1 MTKEIL
7 PTTNKKFIQSIKK
20 SLNVTKNLDKQLSKT
35 TKRLNNFIKPLSKSD
50 KLSQPFVDMKKQI
63 VALNQAIVSN
73 DLAGFRSA
81 LEAVGINF
89 SELSIQSQQMIR
101 SLNQANKSYGL
112 LAQVFH
118 GSLTID
124 DTSLISL
131 DTQTKTLIQSFSNVQ
146 VTLASLKNELAIDSS
161 SITTL
166 IDSGKKLAAEFSVMN
181 QNMTAFTGTFSNS
194 QSVVTSFGGSVNST
208 LSSIDASIANLVS
221 ISENLGNALS
231 NAIKEP
237 ATEVE
242 KSQNSFQKLKDSLKD
257 LFSPLEKGASAG
269 ATFDDLKGRVNKLD
283 EALANVGL
291 PSFQTSILNVG
302 GAFQSVTSQS
312 GSMFNKINESI
323 KKSKDNYSLLKGVF
337 NEKLTLDSDAFEKLD
352 DNQKKTAE
360 SFLKIKRGIDKTKE
374 SFLNFGTTISNMGS
388 KFSESF
394 TKIYNSS
401 GTVGKSLRG
410 IHQVGSD
417 MTEKMSNQMNILKT
431 TIGDKLMSVK
441 DLFSNMAGKA
451 GESFSTIAGKAK
463 ESFSNIYNGSGKVAT
478 AFRGLVESGSDFSE
492 KMKNKMNLFGM
503 DIQTR
508 IPILGK
514 LGESFSQMSIKAKNG
529 FTGMFQE
536 GSKVRNMLGTLGEK
550 VSSGI
555 GLGFEKSTKV
565 GMMSMDKMVQGLNS
579 VFGFAL
585 KALGPAAILGVV
597 LAGLGLLDS
606 QMDGQLSNMVQTAIT
621 KGPEVIRGFI
631 QGIIEKL
638 PDLIASGTQLV
649 AGLAEAISVNLPV
662 IIESGI
668 ALLQTLID
676 GVIANLPSLINSA
689 LLIIETLATSL
700 LAAAPQLLLM
710 GLELLSALVDGLFQ
724 DPTKLVDTVTSIIET
739 LTNEITTS
747 LPKIIEKGIEILVKL
762 AEGMASVLPQLIPV
776 ALEAITTLV
785 RTLSEN
791 LPKLLEAAVEI
802 IGKLCEGLLANLP
815 QILAAAVCLIFEIVK
830 GLVTNLPKIAM
841 AGMQIIKEII
851 GALVKAP
858 IELYKAGENMIKGLI
873 DGIGSKINDVIDT
886 VKSFGKK
893 IGDTFKGLFKIH
905 SPSRWM
911 RDEIGA
917 MLPAGLAIGIE
928 RNAHIVDQPMD
939 TLASKIILPSLDS
952 LDQQVDSVQ
961 KMSIQSSSIQIQQ
974 KEKQPATFNIRLG
987 NQQFKAFVEDISE
1000 AMGQD
1005 SAINLAF

>member
-35 TKRLNNFIKPLSKSD
+35 TKRLNNFIKSLSKSN

-81 LEAVGINF
+81 LEDVGINF

-101 SLNQANKSYGL
+101 SLNQVNKSYGL

-146 VTLASLKNELAIDSS
+146 VTLAGLKNELAIDSS

-181 QNMTAFTGTFSNS
+181 QNMTAFTGNFSNS

-208 LSSIDASIANLVS
+208 LASIDASIANLVS

-237 ATEVE
+237 VTEVE

-312 GSMFNKINESI
+312 GSMFQKMNNSI
-323 KKSKDNYSLLKGVF
+323 KKTGENYSLMKKVFKG
-337 NEKLTLDSDAFEKLD
+337 KLEVGDDAFKKLD
-352 DNQKKTAE
+352 EGTQNTVKHFAKMEQKLSNVSQNVTQGIGKMKQSLKQSLGDVGVSGLAKILPAQMLDPSITGELDPTAGVRVL
-360 SFLKIKRGIDKTKE
+360 LKSGLSDIKQDLEG
-374 SFLNFGTTISNMGS
+374 FGTIGS
-388 KFSESF
+388 RLFKLVQGSM
-394 TKIYNSS
+394 KIGTTALS
-401 GTVGKSLRG
+401 GM
-410 IHQVGSD
+410 IQ
-417 MTEKMSNQMNILKT
+417 
-431 TIGDKLMSVK
+431 
-441 DLFSNMAGKA
+441 
-451 GESFSTIAGKAK
+451 
-463 ESFSNIYNGSGKVAT
+463 
-478 AFRGLVESGSDFSE
+478 GLVSVIGIA
-492 KMKNKMNLFGM
+492 MKA
-503 DIQTR
+503 IAPTA
-508 IPILGK
+508 I
-514 LGESFSQMSIKAKNG
+514 
-529 FTGMFQE
+529 
-536 GSKVRNMLGTLGEK
+536 
-550 VSSGI
+550 I
-555 GLGFEKSTKV
+555 GL
-565 GMMSMDKMVQGLNS
+565 
-579 VFGFAL
+579 A
-585 KALGPAAILGVV
+585 

-606 QMDGQLSNMVQTAIT
+606 QMDGQLSNMVKTAIT
-621 KGPEVIRGFI
+621 KGPEVIPGFV
-631 QGIIEKL
+631 QGIIEKI
-638 PDLIASGTQLV
+638 PDLIASGAQLI
-649 AGLAEAISVNLPV
+649 AGLAEAISVNLPIIMQSALDIINTLIQGV
-662 IIESGI
+662 IDNLPTLIPAALMLIES
-668 ALLQTLID
+668 L
-676 GVIANLPSLINSA
+676 S
-689 LLIIETLATSL
+689 TSL
-700 LAAAPQLLLM
+700 LSAAPQLLLT
-710 GLELLSALVDGLFQ
+710 GLNLLLALVDGILANKNQ
-724 DPTKLVDTVTSIIET
+724 IVETVTNIIEAFT
-739 LTNEITTS
+739 TNITNL
-747 LPKIIEKGIEILVKL
+747 LPQIVQKGVEILVKL
-762 AEGMASVLPQLIPV
+762 AEGIASVLPQLIPV
-776 ALEAITTLV
+776 AIEAITTLV

-791 LPKLLEAAVEI
+791 LPTILNAAVEI
-802 IGKLCEGLLANLP
+802 IGKLCEGLINNLP
-815 QILAAAVCLIFEIVK
+815 QILSAAWELIDALASGLLKALPEILKTGAKIVL
-830 GLVTNLPKIAM
+830 GLIGELGKHAPELMDAGKNLI
-841 AGMQIIKEII
+841 Q
-851 GALVKAP
+851 
-858 IELYKAGENMIKGLI
+858 GLI
-873 DGIGSKINDVIDT
+873 DGISEKAKVVIDT
-886 VKSFGKK
+886 VKNIAKG
-893 IGDTFKGLFKIH
+893 IGDKFKSIFNIH

-939 TLASKIILPSLDS
+939 TLASKIVLPSLDS

-974 KEKQPATFNIRLG
+974 KEKQPAKFNIRLG